1 MNEEIKEVI
10 TEEVEQIENL
20 VEHPTSK
27 KNKFV
32 ISMVIIAVVL
42 TSAGF
47 LFFRPKQSSTKNDD
61 NSKSI
66 SQSYTLSEISSHNS
80 KEDCW
85 TAIEGNVYNITGFL
99 GKHKG
104 GDKILAVCG
113 KDGTDLVNGNSK
125 MGRTHSPMAYKVIE
139 SSKIGTLSK

>member
-32 ISMVIIAVVL
+32 ISMIIVAVL
-42 TSAGF
+42 FTSIVF
-47 LFFRPKQSSTKNDD
+47 LVFRPKQSNKNTK
-61 NSKSI
+61 SE
-66 SQSYTLSEISSHNS
+66 SQSYALSEIATHNS
-80 KEDCW
+80 KDSCW
-85 TAIEGNVYNITGFL
+85 TAINGEVFDVTGFIS
-99 GKHKG
+99 KHKG

-113 KDGTDLVNGNSK
+113 VDGSDLFSGKSP
-125 MGRTHSPMAYKVIE
+125 MGRTHSPMATKVIA
-139 SSKIGTLSK
+139 SMKIGTLSK

>member
-32 ISMVIIAVVL
+32 ISMVIITVVL

-47 LFFRPKQSSTKNDD
+47 LFFRPKQSSTNDD